1 MNLELVCKD
10 NVFYA
15 DSREVAKL
23 TGKRHDHLVR
33 DIDSYVNI
41 INQNPKLGADE
52 HLGQNPKLDSDN
64 FFVESS
70 YTAGTGKAYKC
81 YLLTKK
87 GCDMVANKM
96 TGEKGILF
104 TATYVDKFYEMEHQ
118 LEHTRLNHVNVVQ
131 HISDREIQ
139 LEEKKLALEEKKF
152 LYESWLKLS
161 SLTEIPEYKQISQS
175 YAANTL
181 ADKEVFALPQV
192 TEKTYTATEVGEMLG
207 ISANKVGKLAKGN
220 NLKTEQYGKW
230 FYDKSKYSGKQVES
244 FRYNQAGVEA
254 IRAKLNDSGNHGK
267 IIGYEPYGG
276 SDKLV
281 ALVQK

>member
-1 MNLELVCKD
+1 MNFELVCKD
-10 NVFYA
+10 GVFYA
-15 DSREVAKL
+15 DSREVAEMID
-23 TGKRHDHLVR
+23 KRHADLCR
-33 DIDSYVNI
+33 DIAKYVDIVSTNAELR
-41 INQNPKLGADE
+41 P
-52 HLGQNPKLDSDN
+52 LD
-64 FFVESS
+64 FFIESG
-70 YTAGTGKAYKC
+70 YVDKKGETRKC

-104 TATYVDKFYEMEHQ
+104 TATYVDKFHEMEHQ
-118 LEHTRLNHVNVVQ
+118 LEHNRLNHVNVAQ
-131 HISDREIQ
+131 RISDREIQ

-161 SLTEIPEYKQISQS
+161 TLTEIPEYKQISQS

-220 NLKTEQYGKW
+220 NLKTEEYGKW
-230 FYDKSKYSGKQVES
+230 FYDKSKYSGKQVET
-244 FRYNQAGVEA
+244 FRYNEAGIEA
-254 IRAKLNDSGNHGK
+254 IRARLNTNKNSGK
-267 IIGYEPYGG
+267 IIGYEPCVGT
-276 SDKLV
+276 DKLI
-281 ALVQK
+281 AIVQK

>member
-1 MNLELVCKD
+1 MNFELVCKD
-10 NVFYA
+10 GVFYA
-15 DSREVAKL
+15 DSREVAEMID
-23 TGKRHDHLVR
+23 KRHDHLIR
-33 DIDSYVNI
+33 DIERYISAI
-41 INQNPKLGADE
+41 SINPNLGV
-52 HLGQNPKLDSDN
+52 LD
-64 FFVESS
+64 FFVESG
-70 YTAGTGKAYKC
+70 YVDKKGETRKC

-104 TATYVDKFYEMEHQ
+104 TATYVNKFHEMEHQ
-118 LEHTRLNHVNVVQ
+118 LEHNSLNHVNVVQ
-131 HISDREIQ
+131 RISDREIQ

-152 LYESWLKLS
+152 LYESWLKLA
-161 SLTEIPEYKQISQS
+161 SLTDIPEYKQISQS

-207 ISANKVGKLAKGN
+207 ISANKVGKLAKAN
-220 NLKTEQYGKW
+220 NLKIDPYGKW

-254 IRAKLNDSGNHGK
+254 IRKKLNDSGNHGK

>member
-1 MNLELVCKD
+1 MGYSL
-10 NVFYA
+10 
-15 DSREVAKL
+15 
-23 TGKRHDHLVR
+23 
-33 DIDSYVNI
+33 
-41 INQNPKLGADE
+41 
-52 HLGQNPKLDSDN
+52 
-64 FFVESS
+64 
-70 YTAGTGKAYKC
+70 
-81 YLLTKK
+81 
-87 GCDMVANKM
+87 
-96 TGEKGILF
+96 
-104 TATYVDKFYEMEHQ
+104 TYVDKFYEMEHQ
-118 LEHTRLNHVNVVQ
+118 LEHNRLNHVNVVQ
-131 HISDREIQ
+131 RISDREIQ

-161 SLTEIPEYKQISQS
+161 SLTDIPEYKQISQS

-220 NLKTEQYGKW
+220 NLKTEEYGKW

-254 IRAKLNDSGNHGK
+254 IKAKLNDNHGK
-267 IIGYEPYGG
+267 IIGYEPCGG

>member
-1 MNLELVCKD
+1 MNFELVCKD

-15 DSREVAKL
+15 DSREVAEL
-23 TGKRHDHLVR
+23 TDKSHAHLCR
-33 DIDSYVNI
+33 DIAGYMEVLGK
-41 INQNPKLGADE
+41 NP
-52 HLGQNPKLDSDN
+52 NLDSSN
-64 FFVESS
+64 FFVEST
-70 YTAGTGKAYKC
+70 YKQAGNGKEVRC

-104 TATYVDKFYEMEHQ
+104 TATYVNKFHEMEHQ
-118 LEHTRLNHVNVVQ
+118 LEHNSLNHVNVVQ

-161 SLTEIPEYKQISQS
+161 SLTDIPEYKQISQS

-207 ISANKVGKLAKGN
+207 ISANKVGKLAKAN
-220 NLKTEQYGKW
+220 NLKTDPYGKW

-254 IRAKLNDSGNHGK
+254 IRKKLNDSGNHGK